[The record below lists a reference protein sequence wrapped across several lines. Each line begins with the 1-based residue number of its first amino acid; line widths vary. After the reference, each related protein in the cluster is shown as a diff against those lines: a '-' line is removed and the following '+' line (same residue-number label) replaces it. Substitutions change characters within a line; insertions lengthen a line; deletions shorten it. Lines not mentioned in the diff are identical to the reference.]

1 MCFMSVNNASK
12 MEGYNDTKLWMSG
25 QRLFRLKSSF
35 LMLNDVHKRS
45 CISKCITY
53 FLSLSLSLSVSLSLC
68 VISVLIFIMK
78 NGEFEIWF
86 FMCNWNFL
94 VTCYYSLSFEFVN
107 LRKNVILIWGS
118 SKIKTQICSV
128 IKKTF
133 VSFPL
138 FISNDIIITKW

>member
-1 MCFMSVNNASK
+1 MCFMSVINASK
-12 MEGYNDTKLWMSG
+12 MEGYNDTKLWMSA
-25 QRLFRLKSSF
+25 QRLFRLISSF
-35 LMLNDVHKRS
+35 LM
-45 CISKCITY
+45 
-53 FLSLSLSLSVSLSLC
+53 FSLSLSFSLSLFFFN
-68 VISVLIFIMK
+68 SVLIFIMK

-86 FMCNWNFL
+86 FMCNRNFL

-107 LRKNVILIWGS
+107 LRKNLILIWGS
-118 SKIKTQICSV
+118 SKIKTKICSV

>member
-12 MEGYNDTKLWMSG
+12 MEGYNDTKLWMSA
-25 QRLFRLKSSF
+25 QRLFRLISSF
-35 LMLNDVHKRS
+35 LMLNDVHERS

-53 FLSLSLSLSVSLSLC
+53 FLSLSLSLFFFN
-68 VISVLIFIMK
+68 SVLIFIMK

-86 FMCNWNFL
+86 FMCNRNFL

-107 LRKNVILIWGS
+107 LRKNLILIWGS
-118 SKIKTQICSV
+118 SKIKTQIYSV